1 MNSGLANPI
10 PRYLVYSKALIVLAP
25 WMLQRRACWS
35 RRFNPLLA
43 LSWHHGA
50 TIGRDRLR
58 RPGAGLSYCDAQFT
72 IVRSPPLCRSTP
84 CVRPRGWLRNIA
96 GQAEFGHLRM
106 TRGLFI
112 FLTPTTMPDANA
124 RNQRHGV

>member
-50 TIGRDRLR
+50 TIGRDHPRC
-58 RPGAGLSYCDAQFT
+58 PGAGLSYCDAQFT
-72 IVRSPPLCRSTP
+72 IVRSPPFSVQRHVSA
-84 CVRPRGWLRNIA
+84 RGDGFAILPARLSSAICA
-96 GQAEFGHLRM
+96 RRAVSS
-106 TRGLFI
+106 